1 MPLICPRSW
10 KGDERNESSSG
21 PPDSN
26 IGPWAHEHNTAP
38 SRGGFPGPRIPRGP
52 ANHNSACK
60 QGRAGDRAHEATA
73 GAGNCRRPCARPSPP
88 PPPAE
93 RECREGLVE
102 LHASFTEL
110 FTFFC
115 TNTTIHGPQ
124 HLLGS
129 NHSRLRRAT
138 WGLLLLGALGIFCW
152 KFILHLQECW
162 GYQATMTVSVPWGRR
177 LSPAVTLCDM
187 NPHRLARQYLEKLD
201 EFAQENIYSLYKF
214 NFSDGRRPT
223 RTTPTANGPGPKLDF
238 QLDRGLRLQRLS
250 EPGSQCKVGFR
261 LCNSTG
267 GDCFNRAYS
276 SGEKAVREWYHFHYM
291 NILATAQEDSHQNH
305 FILSCQDNSQD
316 CPAGSF
322 KTFHHPIYGSCYTFS
337 NILATTHK
345 DITQGIS
352 LVLRVE
358 QQDYLPLLSAE
369 AGIKVMVHGHNHTP
383 FLEPP
388 SLERRFLEPRS
399 FSILPGTKTT
409 ISIREVGGGSP
420 AVGGAWG
427 RAVPVGR
434 QQELRPFPPRREKGV
449 DIPLLYN
456 TSYTM
461 QACLVSCFQQ
471 LMVKNCSCGYYRYPL
486 PAGAEYCTYTWHPAW
501 GHCFYR
507 LYQELETH
515 SLSCFSLCLRPCKSG
530 IAKVNI
536 YQGINY
542 LKMKETP
549 LPVEKL
555 FSDMKNLMSQWF
567 GMSVLSLIE
576 LLELLLDTVSLALLL
591 GYRWLCQASRGPIRP
606 HLPRTLP
613 GALVG
618 VSAEELDWAWGPLPP
633 SPRLPAPEPALQGP
647 SAILLDPGGSG
658 QWALG
663 RVPEKVPLEGS
674 GMGLGPSRTVGLH
687 GPPRGPGRQRP
698 AGAEAPGQSPIH
710 SAPSQP
716 SLDAGVTK

>member
-1 MPLICPRSW
+1 MPLICPRPW

-26 IGPWAHEHNTAP
+26 IEPWARGHNTAP
-38 SRGGFPGPRIPRGP
+38 SRGRFPGRRFPRGP

-60 QGRAGDRAHEATA
+60 LGRAGDRAREATA
-73 GAGNCRRPCARPSPP
+73 GAETWRRPCAQPSPP
-88 PPPAE
+88 PSPAE
-93 RECREGLVE
+93 RERREGLVE

-152 KFILHLQECW
+152 KFILHLQEYW

-187 NPHRLARQYLEKLD
+187 NPHRLARQYLEELD
-201 EFAQENIYSLYKF
+201 EFARENIYSLYKF
-214 NFSDGRRPT
+214 NFSEGRRPT

-250 EPGSQCKVGFR
+250 EPGSQYKVGFR

-267 GDCFNRAYS
+267 GDCFNRTYS
-276 SGEKAVREWYHFHYM
+276 SGEKAVREWYHLHYM
-291 NILATAQEDSHQNH
+291 NILATAQEDRHQNH

-337 NILATTHK
+337 NILASTHK

-388 SLERRFLEPRS
+388 SLDPRFLEPHS

-409 ISIREVGGGSP
+409 ISIREEVVHWLQSP
-420 AVGGAWG
+420 YGDCVD
-427 RAVPVGR
+427 
-434 QQELRPFPPRREKGV
+434 REKGV

-471 LMVKNCSCGYYRYPL
+471 LMVKNCSCGYYHYPL
-486 PAGAEYCTYTWHPAW
+486 PAGAEYCTYARHPAW

-515 SLSCFSLCLRPCKSG
+515 SLSCFSLCLRPCKESLYKLSMWTSRWPSPKSADWILAVLGGPQNRSQSPRSG

-549 LPVEKL
+549 PPVEKL

-567 GMSVLSLIE
+567 GMSMLSLIE
-576 LLELLLDTVSLALLL
+576 VLELLLDTVSLTLLL
-591 GYRWLCQASRGPIRP
+591 GYRWLCEAWASQTGPSTAAGASNTQLEANQVPVSCQHKAKHLRGQSGLISHGRFRGP
-606 HLPRTLP
+606 
-613 GALVG
+613 
-618 VSAEELDWAWGPLPP
+618 W
-633 SPRLPAPEPALQGP
+633 
-647 SAILLDPGGSG
+647 
-658 QWALG
+658 
-663 RVPEKVPLEGS
+663 
-674 GMGLGPSRTVGLH
+674 
-687 GPPRGPGRQRP
+687 
-698 AGAEAPGQSPIH
+698 
-710 SAPSQP
+710 
-716 SLDAGVTK
+716 

>member
-1 MPLICPRSW
+1 MEVPAP
-10 KGDERNESSSG
+10 GSSSL
-21 PPDSN
+21 
-26 IGPWAHEHNTAP
+26 
-38 SRGGFPGPRIPRGP
+38 
-52 ANHNSACK
+52 K
-60 QGRAGDRAHEATA
+60 AGDRAHEATA

-93 RECREGLVE
+93 RERREGLVE

-187 NPHRLARQYLEKLD
+187 NPHRLAPQYLEKLD
-201 EFAQENIYSLYKF
+201 EFARENIYSLYKF

-223 RTTPTANGPGPKLDF
+223 RTTPTAYGPGPKLDF

-388 SLERRFLEPRS
+388 SLERSFLEPRS

-409 ISIREVGGGSP
+409 ISIREEVVHWLRSP
-420 AVGGAWG
+420 YGDCMD
-427 RAVPVGR
+427 
-434 QQELRPFPPRREKGV
+434 REKGV

-486 PAGAEYCTYTWHPAW
+486 PAGAEYCTYTRHSAW

-515 SLSCFSLCLRPCKSG
+515 SLSCFSLCLRPCKESLYKLSMWTSRWPSPKSADWVLAVLGSPQNRSQSPRSG

-549 LPVEKL
+549 LPKL

-591 GYRWLCQASRGPIRP
+591 GYRWLCEAWASQTGPSMAAGASNTQLEASQVPVSPAQGQASRGPIRP

-658 QWALG
+658 QWC
-663 RVPEKVPLEGS
+663 
-674 GMGLGPSRTVGLH
+674 
-687 GPPRGPGRQRP
+687 
-698 AGAEAPGQSPIH
+698 AGARALEHPGHPWAQL
-710 SAPSQP
+710 P
-716 SLDAGVTK
+716 SLEVGSQV